1 MLTEIRSYYESDF
14 VPLQND
20 QRIWTLKFNPT
31 ANRSPLV
38 LVHGFGGGVG
48 LWAMNVDTLAEKRTV
63 YAFDVLGFGRS
74 SRPELSTDPAEAEE
88 QFVDSIEQWREKVGL
103 EKFVLLGHSLG
114 GFLAT
119 SYAIK
124 HPSRVQHLILADPW
138 GFPVKP
144 TEDNVSRHIPAWVR
158 LLGAVLSPFNPL
170 AGLRAAGP
178 WGRYYSGIIIPY
190 DPRAPQQTTIQFLGI
205 VACIAGVKGGG
216 RVRKRRRKRLLQKP
230 RLLHFA
236 PYFSYP
242 SCPLNDQSEL
252 GARFSA

>member
-1 MLTEIRSYYESDF
+1 MIENDRIVLFLFLLTEIRSYYESEF
-14 VPLQND
+14 VPLKND

-88 QFVDSIEQWREKVGL
+88 QFVDSIEQWREKIGL

-124 HPSRVQHLILADPW
+124 HPSRVQHLILTDPW

-144 TEDNVSRHIPAWVR
+144 TEDNVSRHIPAWVK

-178 WGRYYSGIIIPY
+178 WGRYCSGIIIPRVSHA
-190 DPRAPQQTTIQFLGI
+190 PRQTTIQ
-205 VACIAGVKGGG
+205 
-216 RVRKRRRKRLLQKP
+216 
-230 RLLHFA
+230 
-236 PYFSYP
+236 
-242 SCPLNDQSEL
+242 
-252 GARFSA
+252 

>member
-1 MLTEIRSYYESDF
+1 MIENDRIILFLFLFTEIRSYYESEF
-14 VPLQND
+14 VPLKND

-31 ANRSPLV
+31 ADSSPLV

-88 QFVDSIEQWREKVGL
+88 QFVDAIEQWREKIGL

-178 WGRYYSGIIIPY
+178 WGRYLYSVAIIPH
-190 DPRAPQQTTIQFLGI
+190 DPHAPQQTTIQ
-205 VACIAGVKGGG
+205 
-216 RVRKRRRKRLLQKP
+216 
-230 RLLHFA
+230 
-236 PYFSYP
+236 
-242 SCPLNDQSEL
+242 
-252 GARFSA
+252 